1 MDTKSLAHSG
11 TAFVDEPF
19 ISKLSELTGIE
30 YRILNAAFTG
40 ERRGL
45 ALDTIKT
52 IVAENLDATP
62 AAWTEKLREYAKAEG
77 FGEYRPG
84 YWDGY
89 ELTYEQ
95 NDYLRSIGRL

>member
-1 MDTKSLAHSG
+1 MDTKSLAQSS

-19 ISKLSELTGIE
+19 IKELSELTGIE
-30 YRILNAAFTG
+30 YRTLNTAFTG
-40 ERRGL
+40 ERRDL
-45 ALDTIKT
+45 TLDTVKT

-89 ELTYEQ
+89 ELTYEH
-95 NDYLRSIGRL
+95 NEFLRSINRL